1 MAYCLKCGAKLEDD
15 DIICPFC
22 GGQTGGVGR
31 LKQLS
36 DEMVVD
42 VRTLLHTEDQTDK
55 MDSYEV
61 KAGRVPASLSYLGI
75 LLIIP
80 LLSCKR
86 SEFIRFHANQ
96 GLVLLITAALSFGSV
111 KIAGWIF
118 GFLPAIGEVIAA
130 LLVALWGIVFVLC
143 MIIGF
148 VGALRAKAKPLPIIG
163 KFHILK

>member
-55 MDSYEV
+55 MDSATHRNKAILMKVLYTVNPEV
-61 KAGRVPASLSYLGI
+61 FLNCFKKCTP
-75 LLIIP
+75 
-80 LLSCKR
+80 
-86 SEFIRFHANQ
+86 SE
-96 GLVLLITAALSFGSV
+96 
-111 KIAGWIF
+111 
-118 GFLPAIGEVIAA
+118 
-130 LLVALWGIVFVLC
+130 
-143 MIIGF
+143 M
-148 VGALRAKAKPLPIIG
+148 
-163 KFHILK
+163 